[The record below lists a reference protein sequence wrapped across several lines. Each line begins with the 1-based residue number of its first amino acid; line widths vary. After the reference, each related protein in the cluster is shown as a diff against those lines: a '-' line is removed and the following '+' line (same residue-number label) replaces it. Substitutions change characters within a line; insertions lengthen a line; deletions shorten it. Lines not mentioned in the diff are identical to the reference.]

1 MPGSDWAPRET
12 DMEVFGIPATNEPRA
27 YLMILDLKDIPNLLP
42 SIGSVVQVD
51 LEVDQIFHVAPKL
64 CLEGDALERLATEI
78 QRGLDLAERKA
89 CDAIEGIFEI
99 LRNEGCEDDKIRS
112 VEVMKSLTLEHYRV
126 QAKKYL
132 YNYNANLS
140 DEAIPGMPSA
150 DTETRRMYD
159 ADRFASELRKSA
171 RELPAE
177 HRQRIKDWI
186 QQEKVTSQTPMDT
199 YPLVGHRIKLPPGT
213 TADAALFVLEV
224 PLQPYWP
231 DAYQNPP
238 VTLGIPKRTWPTD
251 SGDYLDGIIKGLSQ
265 AVRARICYEVRTESF
280 LMEDWAVEKMS
291 RLQEESPGLG
301 NDWWNFSTRF
311 VDIPTSER
319 IDLLKWYPTLTTQL
333 GEGIY
338 EGEYAQVVE
347 TMSKSRAGKV
357 IINAPAGPKRTSFAL
372 SVTQAVM
379 SEAPD
384 PPASEKRGEEKSRHV
399 QYAQWE
405 LEKERDTYVQFQM
418 AMWNVMSAEEKDLS
432 RKKVDEFVPVT
443 GRVAWIAPQDEQV
456 DKAAEQLI
464 AMNPDKIILRVY
476 SYSAEVHN
484 LTKSQTE
491 SALAGGRTRSETNG
505 LDAYNSY
512 LQNAEWKRKPASN
525 KHSWSEQCLSRGHFV
540 ESGSWSAMNPTER
553 SKYWSDAEAALEY
566 LLDRADVVCTTPSA
580 FHKIY
585 KRVGYSGWEPSLII
599 VDNANQ
605 LTETASLL
613 PIASFPDVPALFI
626 GDLEQDGP
634 EVMASEQSLR
644 TSTATKRRTRS
655 LLQRVEDA
663 GYLDCQLFPGR

>member
-1 MPGSDWAPRET
+1 MRHTNRRRRGIRAPAGCFVNQEHRKNTLIKGLTNELKWANQVARECQETTFEACLLPMPGSDWAPRET

-159 ADRFASELRKSA
+159 ADRFASELRK
-171 RELPAE
+171 
-177 HRQRIKDWI
+177 QRIKDWI

-265 AVRARICYEVRTESF
+265 ASF

-372 SVTQAVM
+372 SVTQA
-379 SEAPD
+379 
-384 PPASEKRGEEKSRHV
+384 KRGEEKSRHV
-399 QYAQWE
+399 Q
-405 LEKERDTYVQFQM
+405 DTYVQFQM
-418 AMWNVMSAEEKDLS
+418 AI
-432 RKKVDEFVPVT
+432 RKKVDEFVP
-443 GRVAWIAPQDEQV
+443 DEQV